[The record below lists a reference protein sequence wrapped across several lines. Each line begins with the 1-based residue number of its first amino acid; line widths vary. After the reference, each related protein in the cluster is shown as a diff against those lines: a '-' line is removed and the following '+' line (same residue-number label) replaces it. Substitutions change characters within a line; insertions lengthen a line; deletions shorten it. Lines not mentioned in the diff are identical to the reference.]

1 MIEQNDVKLEISDHI
16 ATITLNRPEVHNAF
30 NEYTIELLLTHF
42 NTISQQQDIRAIV
55 LTHEGPH
62 FCAGADL
69 NWMRKMAQFSLEE
82 NCEDAKQLA
91 LMFKTLFEFPIPT
104 IGVIRGGA
112 YGGGAGLAAI
122 CKIVLASQE
131 ATFCFSETKLG
142 LIPATIS
149 PYVIHAIGARQALRY
164 FLTAQIFSAQ
174 EALQIGLCH
183 EVVNADKLQE
193 TLKSY
198 LTHIL
203 KNGPEALKSCVS
215 LVRTLS
221 PSPISESVLNYTVEA
236 ISKIR
241 VSPEGQSGIAAFL
254 EKRRPDWA

>member
-1 MIEQNDVKLEISDHI
+1 MIKETEVKLDISNHI

-30 NEYTIELLLTHF
+30 NENTIELLLAHF
-42 NTISQQQDIRAIV
+42 NTISQHQNIRAIV

-62 FCAGADL
+62 FSAGADL
-69 NWMRKMAQFSLEE
+69 NWMGRMSQFSFEE
-82 NCEDAKQLA
+82 NYRDAKRLG
-91 LMFKTLFEFPIPT
+91 LMFKTLYEFSIPT

-122 CKIVLASQE
+122 CKIVLASHD

-164 FLTAQIFSAQ
+164 FMTAEKFSAQ
-174 EALQIGLCH
+174 DALRIGLCH
-183 EVVNADKLQE
+183 EVVDHSKLQE
-193 TLKSY
+193 TLHNY
-198 LTHIL
+198 LSLIIR
-203 KNGPEALKSCVS
+203 NGPQALKSSVD
-215 LVRTLS
+215 LIRTLS
-221 PSPISESVLNYTVEA
+221 PPPISDSVLNYTVEA
-236 ISKIR
+236 IAKIR
-241 VSPEGQSGIAAFL
+241 VSPEGQAGIAAFL